1 MFPEKMHL
9 HDTFVRKIIVS
20 AIKRK
25 KKPFFIPVNT
35 GSISIEILSTEN
47 ASRMRKVLLA
57 KGTDDN
63 THQFQFSNN

>member
-9 HDTFVRKIIVS
+9 HDTFMRKIIVS
-20 AIKRK
+20 AIKREK
-25 KKPFFIPVNT
+25 IFFIPVNT

-47 ASRMRKVLLA
+47 ASRMRKAMLA

-63 THQFQFSNN
+63 THQFQFPNN

>member
-9 HDTFVRKIIVS
+9 HDTFMRKIIVS
-20 AIKRK
+20 AIKRGK
-25 KKPFFIPVNT
+25 IFFIPVNT

-47 ASRMRKVLLA
+47 ASRMRKVMLA

-63 THQFQFSNN
+63 THQFQFPNN